1 MKEKVRILLVDDH
14 TFVRRAIKRLIEVDP
29 GFEVVGEAENA
40 EQAMRAIRRCH
51 PDAVVLDLAL
61 QRDDGLA
68 LTRVIHARHVTLPI
82 LILSLHKETLFA
94 EPALRSGA
102 SGYIM
107 KNDAPEH
114 LLAALREVVSDRIYV
129 SDSIRQN
136 IFAKMR
142 TDALRRC
149 GGLRAPG
156 DELPR
161 TLRRARLPA
170 QPA

>member
-14 TFVRRAIKRLIEVDP
+14 AFVRRAIRRLIEVDAD
-29 GFEVVGEAENA
+29 FEVVAEAENA
-40 EQAMRAIRRCH
+40 EQALRAIRRCH
-51 PDAVVLDLAL
+51 PNVVVLDLAL
-61 QRDDGLA
+61 QRDDGIA
-68 LTRVIHARHVTLPI
+68 LTKAIHARHFALPI

-94 EPALRSGA
+94 EPALRAGA

-114 LLAALREVVSDRIYV
+114 LLPALREVISDRIYV
-129 SDSIRQN
+129 SENIRQG
-136 IFAKMR
+136 IFARMR
-142 TDALRRC
+142 TDALRRS

-161 TLRRARLPA
+161 TLRRARMPV
-170 QPA
+170 